1 MNVNNR
7 DLLYEKEVIKL
18 HAEKM
23 RNLIRVHSG
32 LIFKNKKGKKFK
44 EDLLYSLMLITD
56 MLDRSPTDFHK
67 IDKTY
72 RAEEIL

>member
-32 LIFKNKKGKKFK
+32 LIFKNKNRINRNYDGEPITEEAK
-44 EDLLYSLMLITD
+44 EIEK
-56 MLDRSPTDFHK
+56 RQ
-67 IDKTY
+67 
-72 RAEEIL
+72 EEIL

>member
-32 LIFKNKKGKKFK
+32 LIFKNKKGKKKFYNLK
-44 EDLLYSLMLITD
+44 GGAFE
-56 MLDRSPTDFHK
+56 
-67 IDKTY
+67 
-72 RAEEIL
+72 